1 MKYLLTSLFMV
12 SFLLSSKMVFFFK
25 FSIIDITE
33 MKWVNYDNSFLG
45 RAKTYS
51 VRIKTD
57 HGMFLEWWNTTKS
70 ISTIWQ
76 RFSCLLEIESK
87 KLKSHGGLL
96 SYLQDRTANLAN
108 LAAIFCPALV
118 CPQTAIVGIKVLAYF
133 CSPFVK

>member
-57 HGMFLEWWNTTKS
+57 HGMFLEW
-70 ISTIWQ
+70 
-76 RFSCLLEIESK
+76 
-87 KLKSHGGLL
+87 
-96 SYLQDRTANLAN
+96 
-108 LAAIFCPALV
+108 
-118 CPQTAIVGIKVLAYF
+118 
-133 CSPFVK
+133 